1 MAAPADRPLVL
12 AHRGA
17 SARARENT
25 LAAFSL
31 AADLGADWVEL
42 DVRTTADGALVLHH
56 DPELPDGR
64 VVAEVPVGELPHDV
78 PTLAAALDLCDEAGL
93 GVNVEL
99 KALPGE
105 ADQATAPTLAD
116 EAAALLLAR
125 TEGWDVADLDARLL
139 VTCFDPRT
147 LDRLRH
153 RAGDRLPT
161 GLLSLVGPDHAAAV
175 ALALGGG
182 HRALNPWDAHTT
194 AALVA
199 DARAAGLQVNVWT
212 VDDPARHVEL
222 AGWGVTGLITNE
234 PDVARQALAGDG
246 G

>member
-139 VTCFDPRT
+139 VT
-147 LDRLRH
+147 
-153 RAGDRLPT
+153 
-161 GLLSLVGPDHAAAV
+161 
-175 ALALGGG
+175 
-182 HRALNPWDAHTT
+182 
-194 AALVA
+194 
-199 DARAAGLQVNVWT
+199 
-212 VDDPARHVEL
+212 
-222 AGWGVTGLITNE
+222 
-234 PDVARQALAGDG
+234 
-246 G
+246 